1 MKISPRLR
9 HHALFLSAGVTLAL
23 TQCEKKEAPGTGID
37 SGAGA
42 PSSVAPAAPSPAA
55 VIPPPKAPS
64 LADHASK
71 LGFVGKLP
79 VGTEFYFGTT
89 QLKQHL
95 DELKKSTYWKD
106 MNALVQDKT
115 PAPTAGDKSLN
126 TLQEMWGDDVF
137 IAGGA
142 GFAQTAALLRDFNRL
157 YNEVY
162 FKALLAGG
170 TASLK
175 GEEVGS
181 NPMIYL
187 QSFLSDPASI
197 ERLADFIGKF
207 ELMPLVVGV
216 KTAKPEEALAF
227 LNDTKQLEE
236 KKIFQMSDL
245 KTPGGHAFRVA
256 TVDLALLLPEENQAQ
271 MLAMVPEGLPEQTVK
286 TIEKAYDAVQAKKFK
301 LAWGVVDSHL
311 VLACGMNLDHL
322 NLVADPAASVLS
334 KPEMARLLPHTG
346 KNLVGLT
353 YASSA
358 TIGALND
365 DQPFVPMLRGLVEA
379 MKENEMFKEMGNVL
393 DKQLGELS
401 PLEKAVY
408 GAESSTL
415 TAAAWWDK
423 GVHFESYGGI
433 KPRFLDQGKALD
445 YAKLIDKAGVVF
457 GIAYHRNEG
466 YGKDFRAWMEKLVG
480 MLYTGAQELVK
491 AGIAGPDGGQQFAQ
505 FESTFLP
512 VLLKAYE
519 ADKTMDDKGMGSEL
533 AFILDVN
540 GKMPNSPLLPVPA
553 EAKDMK
559 FPRITTVGA
568 VKSREEL
575 TKGWGT
581 IKDSINGIFAP
592 EPGVPSLLSLGD
604 PISAEKNGVTTYF
617 FGMPF
622 FAGDFLPVASVN
634 DRVLLLSSSKEAAEA
649 FAGELAQPASKT
661 VDGCVWR
668 LDLGAL
674 AEYASEASVLSPTQ
688 TPEKTREM
696 KENLKWVKPFG
707 PMTGRIYEENG
718 VTRNTLN
725 WTISD
730 VVSFD

>member
-9 HHALFLSAGVTLAL
+9 YHALFLSAGVTLAL
-23 TQCEKKEAPGTGID
+23 TQCEKKEAPGTGAD
-37 SGAGA
+37 SGSGA
-42 PSSVAPAAPSPAA
+42 PSRVAPAAPSPAA
-55 VIPPPKAPS
+55 VVPPPKAPS
-64 LADHASK
+64 LADHAK
-71 LGFVGKLP
+71 RLGFVAKLP

-170 TASLK
+170 AASLK

-245 KTPGGHAFRVA
+245 KTPGGHDFRVA

-334 KPEMARLLPHTG
+334 KPEMARLLPYTG

-358 TIGALND
+358 TMGAFND
-365 DQPFVPMLRGLVEA
+365 DQPFVPMLRGLVDA

-393 DKQLGELS
+393 DTQLGELV

-415 TAAAWWDK
+415 TAAAWWDG

-433 KPRFLDQGKALD
+433 KPRFLDQGKPLD

-466 YGKDFRAWMEKLVG
+466 YGKDFRAWMEKLVS

-519 ADKTMDDKGMGSEL
+519 ADKNMDDKGMGSEL
-533 AFILDVN
+533 AVILDVN
-540 GKMPNSPLLPVPA
+540 GKMPELPGLPP
-553 EAKDMK
+553 EAKGSK

-568 VKSREEL
+568 VKDREEL
-575 TKGWGT
+575 GKGWTT
-581 IKDSINGIFAP
+581 ISESINGLIP
-592 EPGVPSLLSLGD
+592 SEPGAPSLFKLGD
-604 PISAEKNGVTTYF
+604 PITSEKNGVTTYF
-617 FGMPF
+617 YGLPF
-622 FAGDFLPVASVN
+622 LSGDLLPVASVN
-634 DRVLLLSSSKEAAEA
+634 DKVLLLSTSKEAAEA
-649 FAGELAQPASKT
+649 FAGELNQPATKT
-661 VDGCVWR
+661 VDGCVWK
-668 LDLGAL
+668 LDVGAL
-674 AEYASEASVLSPTQ
+674 ADYLAVASTLSPTQ
-688 TPEKTREM
+688 TPEKAKEL

-707 PMTGRIYEENG
+707 ALDGRIFEENG
-718 VTRNTLN
+718 VTRNSLH
-725 WTISD
+725 WAISD